1 MVLIVFC
8 TGKDLG
14 LEEEELW
21 KIGIEWQENQTVKKA
36 KYFSVLA
43 IFSGLYSP

>member
-1 MVLIVFC
+1 MFC

-14 LEEEELW
+14 LEEELW
-21 KIGIEWQENQTVKKA
+21 KIGTEWQENQRVKKA

-43 IFSGLYSP
+43 VFSGLYSP